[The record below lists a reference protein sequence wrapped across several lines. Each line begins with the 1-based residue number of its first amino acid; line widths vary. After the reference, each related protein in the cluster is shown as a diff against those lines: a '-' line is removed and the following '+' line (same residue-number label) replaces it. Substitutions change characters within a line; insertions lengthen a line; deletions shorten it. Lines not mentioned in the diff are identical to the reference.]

1 MDNDLV
7 AVVLYGSGAGAN
19 FVPDL
24 SDINVAIV
32 VHELRFDLLQK
43 LQPHLTV
50 WRKQGFALPLLMDRE
65 FLQRARDVF
74 PMEFHDIQEQHQL
87 LWGENVFQH
96 LVIDPRHLR
105 FQAEHEARSKLLRLR
120 GLYLDCAGDV
130 PRLHAL
136 MLDSSKTFLII
147 MRHLLRLQGQVG
159 ALSYEEALTRF
170 ERHFQRTFPRI
181 RELVTIRTGRQPWSS
196 EPLVDFFRDYL
207 AEVQQLVA
215 VIDHLPINPTSAHA

>member
-1 MDNDLV
+1 MAGDLV
-7 AVVLYGSGAGAN
+7 AVVLYGSGVGAN

-32 VHELRFDLLQK
+32 VHEMRFDLLQK
-43 LQPHLTV
+43 LQPHMTA

-96 LVIDPRHLR
+96 LAIDPRHLR

-120 GLYLDCAGDV
+120 ALYLECAEDV
-130 PRLHAL
+130 PRFRAL
-136 MLDSSKTFLII
+136 MVDSSKTFLVI
-147 MRHLLRLQGQVG
+147 MRHLIRLHGQVG
-159 ALSYEEALTRF
+159 ALSYEGVLTHF
-170 ERHFQRTFPRI
+170 ERHFRVTFPRI
-181 RELVTIRTGRQPWSS
+181 RQLVAIRAGQQPWSS
-196 EPLVDFFRDYL
+196 QPLVNFFRDYI
-207 AEVQQLVA
+207 AEVQQVVA
-215 VIDHLPINPTSAHA
+215 VIDHLPLNPASSHA